1 MPLTQPHR
9 GLSTALS
16 EGNPLSTLYVRGRAL
31 HIDPQDLATT
41 LPVADGGTPIEFLA
55 AVLGDRLLTIL
66 ATNPDAEEIAEY
78 AALLYSDATGE
89 PFPDAFDVLPE
100 PDAELDANSDY
111 DADPDDDTADVIDL
125 ADYGISIS
133 A

>member
-1 MPLTQPHR
+1 
-9 GLSTALS
+9 
-16 EGNPLSTLYVRGRAL
+16 LSTLYVRGRAL
-31 HIDPQDLATT
+31 HIDPQDLATA
-41 LPVADGGTPIEFLA
+41 LPVADGAGSPIEFLTA
-55 AVLGDRLLTIL
+55 ALGDRVLTIL
-66 ATNPDAEEIAEY
+66 ATNPDTEEIADY

-89 PFPDAFDVLPE
+89 PFPDA
-100 PDAELDANSDY
+100 LDAIDVDLEIDADADY

>member
-1 MPLTQPHR
+1 MT
-9 GLSTALS
+9 
-16 EGNPLSTLYVRGRAL
+16 TLYVRGRAL
-31 HIDPQDLATT
+31 HIDPQALATA

-55 AVLGDRLLTIL
+55 AVLGDRLLPIL
-66 ATNPDAEEIAEY
+66 ATNPDAEEIADY

-89 PFPDAFDVLPE
+89 PFPDAFEALSE
-100 PDAELDANSDY
+100 PDAELAADAEIDDY
-111 DADPDDDTADVIDL
+111 DAEPDDETADVIDL